1 MLVKRVLILAPVLL
15 TVFLLQSYFWVPTYE
30 EQARGHPERLQEF
43 ITASS
48 GDASILNPIL
58 SADSASSDIENK
70 VFEGLIDLDK
80 DLEYRG
86 RLARSWDISEQAL
99 FYVNPEFP
107 VPGQGRLTAGQTARF
122 LRKAKAFEH
131 IRSRPLKKTLQN
143 IKAIEPVS
151 PKAFQVKTELPEG
164 QKEIVL
170 QVTPPKAVR
179 LDLFEVDPELFDNL
193 EFLLGQ
199 GYFQDFPQKKHIK
212 SENLS
217 VSKADPDLLAR
228 ALPPFEHNPVL
239 VFHLRDGVRFH
250 DGHRFDAGDVK
261 FTYQAI
267 VDPENIS
274 PRVADFEPVKSVEV
288 VDELTLRIVYKR
300 LYSPALNTWSIG
312 ILPEHLLNEK
322 ALNREAAARGLDPE
336 EFSLRDSRFNRSP
349 VGCGPFEFSHWES
362 DQYIKLTSF
371 ADYWEGEPNYQEY
384 VYRIV
389 PDLLTQEMEFYAG
402 TLDSYSVQ
410 PHQVERLKQDPR
422 FQSFSGTSFGYTYI
436 GYNMRR
442 KPFTDRRVRRALSL
456 AINVQDIIE
465 YVLYGQ
471 GERIS
476 GPFVKQTDFYNQD
489 IQPVEYDPEK
499 ALRLLDRAGW
509 KRNSRGWLEKDGR
522 VLSFT
527 LITNSGNEIRKSI
540 LAIVQDFWKR
550 IGVKVSTDTLEWS
563 VFIQERVNKLDF
575 DALILGWNMGI
586 EPDLYQIWHS
596 SQSEP
601 FELNFVGFDHQE
613 ADELIV
619 KIRQEYD
626 RAEQVDYCRRLH
638 EIIAFEQP
646 YTFLF
651 VQKWTA
657 LLDKRIVIREVD
669 EKGEVVYKKITPTK
683 TGNYSYYFNKWVK
696 LPRAPEFAAE

>member
-1 MLVKRVLILAPVLL
+1 MLVKRVLILAPVFL

-30 EQARGHPERLQEF
+30 EQTKGNPERLQEF
-43 ITASS
+43 ITASI

-58 SADSASSDIENK
+58 SADSASSDIESK

-86 RLARSWDISEQAL
+86 RLAESWDISEQAL
-99 FYVNPEFP
+99 FYVNPDAA
-107 VPGQGRLTAGQTARF
+107 VSGQGRMNARQTARF
-122 LRKAKAFEH
+122 LHKAMVSENFEG
-131 IRSRPLKKTLQN
+131 RPLEKTLGN
-143 IKAIEPVS
+143 IKTVS
-151 PKAFQVKTELPEG
+151 VITPEKFRFRTKLPDQE
-164 QKEIVL
+164 EIVL
-170 QVTPPKAVR
+170 QVAPPEAIR
-179 LDLFEVDPELFDNL
+179 LELRKVDPELFVNL
-193 EFLLGQ
+193 ELLLGQ
-199 GYFQDFPQKKHIK
+199 GYFQGFSPEKYIK
-212 SENLS
+212 SES
-217 VSKADPDLLAR
+217 QAVSRIDPAILTE
-228 ALPPFEHNPVL
+228 ALPPFEHNPVI

-250 DGHRFDAGDVK
+250 DGHRFDAGDVE

-288 VDELTLRIVYKR
+288 VDELTVRIVYKR

-312 ILPEHLLNEK
+312 ILPEHLLNER
-322 ALNREAAARGLDPE
+322 ALQQEAAARGLDAKE
-336 EFSLRDSRFNRSP
+336 VSLRDSRFNRNP
-349 VGCGPFEFSHWES
+349 VGCGPFEFSRWES
-362 DQYIKLTSF
+362 DRFIKLTSF
-371 ADYWEGEPNYQEY
+371 ADYWEGEPNYREY

-456 AINVQDIIE
+456 AIDVPEIIQ

-471 GERIS
+471 GERIT
-476 GPFVKQTDFYNQD
+476 GPFVKQTDFYNQE
-489 IQPVEYDPEK
+489 IEPMEYDPEK
-499 ALRLLDRAGW
+499 ALRILDRAGW
-509 KRNSRGWLEKDGR
+509 KKNRQGWLEKDGR
-522 VLSFT
+522 ILSFT

-550 IGVKVSTDTLEWS
+550 IGVKVSTDILEWS

-586 EPDLYQIWHS
+586 EPDLFQIWHS
-596 SQSEP
+596 SQSDP
-601 FELNFVGFDHQE
+601 FELNFVGFEHKE
-613 ADELIV
+613 ADELIIR
-619 KIRQEYD
+619 IRQEYNKS
-626 RAEQVDYCRRLH
+626 RQVDYCRRLH

-657 LLDKRIVIREVD
+657 LLDKRIVILEVD

-696 LPRAPEFAAE
+696 LPKAPEFATD